1 MFLEKTHTGTF
12 IASCDRD
19 QSEILANVFSSVLTE
34 EDVNNLPKMNIRKNT
49 TKSPGPDR
57 AHPKILFE
65 LSSVIDKPLYLIFKN
80 SFERGIVPDS
90 ST

>member
-1 MFLEKTHTGTF
+1 
-12 IASCDRD
+12 
-19 QSEILANVFSSVLTE
+19 LANVFSSVLTE

-65 LSSVIDKPLYLIFKN
+65 LSSVIDKPLYLIFKK
-80 SFERGIVPDS
+80 SFETGIVPDS
-90 ST
+90 WKHYSRMEIRNLRQITDQSV